1 MTATLDV
8 TEVRDAVA
16 DLLADRVTPAVL
28 EDAEREGW
36 AAGVWEP
43 LHAGGFTTV
52 GVPEAAGGA
61 GGSVA
66 EACAVLEAA
75 GAASAPVPVAETGL
89 LAGRLLA
96 AAGIALPDGPLTT
109 GTGEVSFDGRALSG
123 RLARVAWARQAAR
136 IVLIA
141 DGADGA
147 DAADGADGA
156 DGSPVV
162 AVVDPAAARITP
174 GTNLAG
180 EPRDAVDLDGVVPE
194 TTAPAP
200 ADARE
205 ALARRGALARAAM
218 IAGAARRVGELTVA
232 YTGERVQFGRPV
244 SRFPAVA
251 DHLVRIAE
259 QVELAAIAARSAAAS
274 ARDGEP
280 AALEVAAASAVA
292 SEAAGLVAAAAHQ
305 ATGAMGVTREFAL
318 GVLTR
323 RLWSWR
329 DEWGGERA
337 WSTRLGHTLAA
348 GGPEALW
355 PTLSRGVRG

>member
-1 MTATLDV
+1 MTTTDV
-8 TEVRDAVA
+8 SEVRDAVA
-16 DLLADRVTPAVL
+16 DLLDDRCTPEVL
-28 EDAEREGW
+28 EAAERDGW
-36 AAGVWEP
+36 SATVWEP
-43 LHAGGFTTV
+43 LHAGGFTAV

-75 GAASAPVPVAETGL
+75 APAAAPVPLAETGL

-96 AAGIALPDGPLTT
+96 TAGLDLPDGPLST
-109 GTGEVSFDGRALSG
+109 GAGTVALRDGSLAG
-123 RLARVAWARQAAR
+123 RLARVPWASAATR
-136 IVLIA
+136 LAVLVEDA
-141 DGADGA
+141 DGLA
-147 DAADGADGA
+147 
-156 DGSPVV
+156 V
-162 AVVDPAAARITP
+162 ALIDPATCAITP
-174 GTNLAG
+174 GHNLAG
-180 EPRDAVDLDGVVPE
+180 EPRDSVDLDGVVPE
-194 TTAPAP
+194 ATAPAP
-200 ADARE
+200 PDARE
-205 ALARRGALARAAM
+205 LLARRGALTRAAL
-218 IAGAARRVGELTVA
+218 IAGASRRVLEVTVA

-259 QVELAAIAARSAAAS
+259 QAEMAAMAARAAAVG
-274 ARDGEP
+274 AGPDGEP
-280 AALEVAAASAVA
+280 AGLDVAAAAAVA

-337 WSTRLGHTLAA
+337 WATDLGRTLAA
-348 GGPEALW
+348 SGADALW
-355 PTLSRGVRG
+355 PTISRGVGTTSA

>member
-1 MTATLDV
+1 MSA
-8 TEVRDAVA
+8 EVREAVA
-16 DLLADRVTPAVL
+16 DLLADRVTPEVL
-28 EDAEREGW
+28 EAAERDGW

-52 GVPEAAGGA
+52 GVPESAGGA

-75 GAASAPVPVAETGL
+75 GAAAAPVPVAETGL

-96 AAGIALPDGPLTT
+96 AAGLTLPDGPLTT
-109 GTGEVSFDGRALSG
+109 GAGTVTLQDGALAG
-123 RLARVAWARQAAR
+123 GLARVPWASAATR
-136 IVLIA
+136 IAVLA
-141 DGADGA
+141 DGPDG
-147 DAADGADGA
+147 
-156 DGSPVV
+156 PVV
-162 AVVDPAAARITP
+162 AVVDPAAATISP
-174 GTNLAG
+174 GHNLAG
-180 EPRDAVDLDGVVPE
+180 EPRATVDLDGVVPE
-194 TTAPAP
+194 TIAPAT

-205 ALARRGALARAAM
+205 QLANRGALARAAQ
-218 IAGAARRVGELTVA
+218 IAGAARRVLEITVT

-259 QVELAAIAARSAAAS
+259 QAEMAAMASRSTAVGAGP
-274 ARDGEP
+274 DGEP
-280 AALEVAAASAVA
+280 AALDVAAAAAVA

-305 ATGAMGVTREFAL
+305 ATGAMGVTREFSL

-348 GGPEALW
+348 GGPEELW
-355 PTLSRGVRG
+355 PTLSRGVRAGAEP

>member
-1 MTATLDV
+1 MSAGSDLR
-8 TEVRDAVA
+8 EVRDAVA
-16 DLLADRVTPAVL
+16 DLLGDRVTPDVL
-28 EDAEREGW
+28 EAAERDGW

-52 GVPEAAGGA
+52 GVTEAAGGA

-75 GAASAPVPVAETGL
+75 GAAAAPVPVAETGL

-96 AAGIALPDGPLTT
+96 SAGLTLPDGPLSTAA
-109 GTGEVSFDGRALSG
+109 GTVALRGGTLSG
-123 RLARVAWARQAAR
+123 RLERVAWASAAAR
-136 IVLIA
+136 LVVLA
-141 DGADGA
+141 DDPAGGTA
-147 DAADGADGA
+147 
-156 DGSPVV
+156 V
-162 AVVDPAAARITP
+162 AVVDPAACTITS
-174 GTNLAG
+174 GHNLAG
-180 EPRDAVDLDGVVPE
+180 EPRETVVLDGAVPE
-194 TTAPAP
+194 ATGPAP

-205 ALARRGALARAAM
+205 ALARRGALARAAQ
-218 IAGAARRVGELTVA
+218 IAGAARRVLEVA
-232 YTGERVQFGRPV
+232 VTYTGERVQFGRPV

-259 QVELAAIAARSAAAS
+259 QAEMAAMASRSAAVGAGP
-274 ARDGEP
+274 DGEP
-280 AALEVAAASAVA
+280 AALDVAAAAAVA

-348 GGPEALW
+348 GGPEELW
-355 PTLSRGVRG
+355 PTLSRGVRS

>member
-1 MTATLDV
+1 MSAGSDLR
-8 TEVRDAVA
+8 EVRDTVA
-16 DLLADRVTPAVL
+16 DLLADRVTPEVL
-28 EDAEREGW
+28 EAAERDGW

-52 GVPEAAGGA
+52 GVPESAGGA

-75 GAASAPVPVAETGL
+75 GAAAAPVPVAETGL
-89 LAGRLLA
+89 LAGCLLA
-96 AAGIALPDGPLTT
+96 SAGLDLPDGPLTT
-109 GTGEVSFDGRALSG
+109 GVGDVALRDGSLTG
-123 RLARVAWARQAAR
+123 RLARVAWASAAAR
-136 IVLIA
+136 IVVLA
-141 DGADGA
+141 DGPDGT
-147 DAADGADGA
+147 
-156 DGSPVV
+156 VV
-162 AVVDPAAARITP
+162 AVVDPAAARISP
-174 GTNLAG
+174 GHNLAG
-180 EPRDAVDLDGVVPE
+180 EPRESVDLGGVVPE

-200 ADARE
+200 PGARDD
-205 ALARRGALARAAM
+205 LARRGALARAAQ
-218 IAGAARRVGELTVA
+218 IAGAARRVLEITVT

-251 DHLVRIAE
+251 DHLVRVAE
-259 QVELAAIAARSAAAS
+259 QAEMAAMASRSAAVGAGP
-274 ARDGEP
+274 DGEP
-280 AALEVAAASAVA
+280 AELDVAAAASVA

-348 GGPEALW
+348 GGPDALW
-355 PTLSRGVRG
+355 PTISRGVRV

>member
-1 MTATLDV
+1 MSAD
-8 TEVRDAVA
+8 VRDAVA
-16 DLLADRVTPAVL
+16 DLLADHVTPEVL
-28 EDAEREGW
+28 EAAERDGW

-52 GVPEAAGGA
+52 GVPESAGGA

-75 GAASAPVPVAETGL
+75 GAAAAPVPVAETGL

-96 AAGIALPDGPLTT
+96 AAGIALPDGPVTT
-109 GTGEVSFDGRALSG
+109 GTGPVTLAHGALTG
-123 RLARVAWARQAAR
+123 RLARVPWASASAR
-136 IVLIA
+136 IAVVA
-141 DGADGA
+141 DGPDG
-147 DAADGADGA
+147 
-156 DGSPVV
+156 PVV
-162 AVVDPAAARITP
+162 AVVDPGAARIGP
-174 GTNLAG
+174 GHNLAG
-180 EPRDAVDLDGVVPE
+180 EPRENVDLDGVTPE

-200 ADARE
+200 ADARD
-205 ALARRGALARAAM
+205 ALARRGALARAAL
-218 IAGAARRVGELTVA
+218 IAGAARRVLAVTVA

-251 DHLVRIAE
+251 DHLVRLAE
-259 QVELAAIAARSAAAS
+259 QAEMAAMASRAAALG
-274 ARDGEP
+274 AGPDGEP
-280 AALEVAAASAVA
+280 ADLDVAAASAVA

-318 GVLTR
+318 GMLTR

-337 WSTRLGHTLAA
+337 WSTHLGHTLAA
-348 GGPEALW
+348 GGPDALW
-355 PTLSRGVRG
+355 PTLARGVR

>member
-1 MTATLDV
+1 MSDVPASDITA
-8 TEVRDAVA
+8 VREAVA
-16 DLLADRVTPAVL
+16 DVLADRCTPVVL
-28 EDAEREGW
+28 EAAERDGW
-36 AAGVWEP
+36 AAEVWDP

-52 GVPEAAGGA
+52 GVPEDAGGA

-66 EACAVLEAA
+66 EACAILEEV
-75 GAASAPVPVAETGL
+75 GAASAPVPLAETGL

-96 AAGIALPDGPLTT
+96 DAGLALPDGPLTT
-109 GTGEVSFDGRALSG
+109 GVGTVVLRDGALTG
-123 RLARVAWARQAAR
+123 RLGRVAWARRAHR
-136 IVLIA
+136 IVVLA
-141 DGADGA
+141 DDPDGA
-147 DAADGADGA
+147 
-156 DGSPVV
+156 PVV
-162 AVVDPAAARITP
+162 AVVDPARASIIP
-174 GTNLAG
+174 GHNLAG

-194 TTAPAP
+194 ATAPAP
-200 ADARE
+200 PDAGD
-205 ALARRGALARAAM
+205 ALARRGALARAAL
-218 IAGAARRVGELTVA
+218 IAGAARRVRDLTVA

-259 QVELAAIAARSAAAS
+259 QTEMATMAARAAAMS
-274 ARDGEP
+274 AGSEGEP
-280 AALEVAAASAVA
+280 AALDVAAASAVA

-337 WSTRLGHTLAA
+337 WATTLGRSLAA
-348 GGPEALW
+348 GGPDALW
-355 PTLSRGVRG
+355 PTLSRGVGTAG

>member
-1 MTATLDV
+1 MTAILDV

-16 DLLADRVTPAVL
+16 DLLADRVDPAVL
-28 EDAEREGW
+28 EAAERDGW

-52 GVPEAAGGA
+52 GVPESAGGA

-96 AAGIALPDGPLTT
+96 SAGLALPDGPLTT
-109 GTGEVSFDGRALSG
+109 GTGEVSLRDGTLAG

-136 IVLIA
+136 IVLVADDA
-141 DGADGA
+141 DGA
-147 DAADGADGA
+147 
-156 DGSPVV
+156 PVV
-162 AVVDPAAARITP
+162 AVVDPASARIAP
-174 GTNLAG
+174 GRNLAG

-200 ADARE
+200 ADARD

-259 QVELAAIAARSAAAS
+259 QAEMAAIAARSAAAS
-274 ARDGEP
+274 AGDGEP
-280 AALEVAAASAVA
+280 AALEVAAAAAVA

-337 WSTRLGHTLAA
+337 WATRLGHTLAA

-355 PTLSRGVRG
+355 PTLSRGLRHAAERS

>member
-1 MTATLDV
+1 MSNAEI

-16 DLLADRVTPAVL
+16 DLLAARVTPEVL
-28 EDAEREGW
+28 EAAERDGW

-75 GAASAPVPVAETGL
+75 GAAAAPVPLAETGL

-96 AAGIALPDGPLTT
+96 SAGLDLPDGPLSTAA
-109 GTGEVSFDGRALSG
+109 GTVALRRGTLSG
-123 RLARVAWARQAAR
+123 RLERVAWASAATR
-136 IVLIA
+136 LVVLA
-141 DGADGA
+141 DDPTDGAA
-147 DAADGADGA
+147 
-156 DGSPVV
+156 V
-162 AVVDPAAARITP
+162 ALVDPAACTITL
-174 GTNLAG
+174 GHNLAG
-180 EPRDAVDLDGVVPE
+180 EPRETVVLDGIVPE
-194 TTAPAP
+194 AMAPAP
-200 ADARE
+200 PGAQDD
-205 ALARRGALARAAM
+205 LARRGALARAAQ
-218 IAGAARRVGELTVA
+218 IAGAARRVLEVTVT

-259 QVELAAIAARSAAAS
+259 QAETAAMAARSAAVGAG
-274 ARDGEP
+274 ADGEP
-280 AALEVAAASAVA
+280 AELDVAAAAAVA
-292 SEAAGLVAAAAHQ
+292 SQAAGLVAAAAHQ

-348 GGPEALW
+348 VGPEELW
-355 PTLSRGVRG
+355 PTLSRGVR